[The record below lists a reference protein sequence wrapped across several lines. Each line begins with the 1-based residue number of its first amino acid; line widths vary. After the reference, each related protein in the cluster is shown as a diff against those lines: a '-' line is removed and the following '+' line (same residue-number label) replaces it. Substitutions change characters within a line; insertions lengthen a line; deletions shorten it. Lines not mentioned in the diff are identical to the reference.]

1 MEDLKTPND
10 IMTEITI
17 SMASQ
22 TRAEADKA
30 IKKFCKEKGYEVET
44 PDDLI
49 KVQNE
54 LKNEHKFI
62 RCETFTKLDGN
73 TATSTVITFIDSI
86 EYPLSRKEICDISG
100 LSAKGYSW
108 FW

>member
-1 MEDLKTPND
+1 MENLITSND
-10 IMTEITI
+10 FMTKLTNSI
-17 SMASQ
+17 ASQ

-30 IKKFCKEKGYEVET
+30 IKKFCKEKGYDVET

-54 LKNEHKFI
+54 LKQEHKFI

-86 EYPLSRKEICDISG
+86 DYPLSRKEICTISG

-108 FW
+108 Y

>member
-1 MEDLKTPND
+1 MEDFITQND
-10 IMTEITI
+10 FMTKLTN
-17 SMASQ
+17 SMANKMREETEQ
-22 TRAEADKA
+22 A
-30 IKKFCKEKGYEVET
+30 IKNFCKDKGYEVET

-73 TATSTVITFIDSI
+73 TAISTVITFIDSI
-86 EYPLSRKEICDISG
+86 DYPLTRKEICNISG

-108 FW
+108 Y